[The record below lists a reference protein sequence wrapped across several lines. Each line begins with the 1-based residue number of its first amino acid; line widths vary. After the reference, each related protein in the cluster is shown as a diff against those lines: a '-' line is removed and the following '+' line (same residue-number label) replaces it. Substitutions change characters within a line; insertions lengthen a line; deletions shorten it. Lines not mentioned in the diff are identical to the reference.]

1 MTKANIQS
9 EWDSLGTITKDI
21 ALYLQECE
29 MIGGD
34 ELKDKVVKAILNGIE
49 KSKED
54 SYIEV

>member
-1 MTKANIQS
+1 MIKSNIQS
-9 EWDSLGTITKDI
+9 EWDSLETITKDI

-29 MIGGD
+29 MISGD